1 MSFAGENYLA
11 VVVAAVVGWLFGAAW
26 YGLLGKPWMKAARL
40 DPSTMKMSATPFIV
54 SFVAELIMAY
64 VLAGVLGHL
73 GPGQVT
79 LLNGVI
85 SALFVW
91 AGFIATTIAVNQRY
105 QGFGWTLTLIDA
117 GHWLGVALLMGAII
131 GWWGV

>member
-11 VVVAAVVGWLFGAAW
+11 VVVAAIVAWLFGAAW
-26 YGLLGKPWMKAARL
+26 YGLLGKPWMQAARL
-40 DPSTMKMSATPFIV
+40 DPSAMKMSATPFIV

-105 QGFGWTLTLIDA
+105 QGFGWTLTVIDA
-117 GHWLGVALLMGAII
+117 GHWLGVALLMGAVI